1 MVCRST
7 HSDIQIEFPRIQAYP
22 VFGTQFTP
30 FQRESEDIWWSY
42 ANRGVG
48 YVAMSTFV
56 IGEFAVAILERAARF
71 GGGMCETVRRGWRRC
86 KASTSDEEH

>member
-1 MVCRST
+1 MVCRSK
-7 HSDIQIEFPRIQAYP
+7 HSDIQIEFPRIQEYP

-42 ANRGVG
+42 ANRGVSH
-48 YVAMSTFV
+48 VAV

-71 GGGMCETVRRGWRRC
+71 GGGVCETVRRGWRRC
-86 KASTSDEEH
+86 KASTSEEEH